1 MISPQFTYSLFGDHF
16 ILWNLVLLII
26 LHFYLRVILVE
37 RVHCSHFFGRDEKCL
52 FGRISLYSEE
62 SVQAGQHEFIKF
74 VVELNLLSGKADSLG
89 LQMLTLMLAN
99 ESDRCVLCGYDQTAK
114 ITQENGIHEMVLIE
128 PCSVTERRKTSVFL
142 T

>member
-1 MISPQFTYSLFGDHF
+1 MNSDD
-16 ILWNLVLLII
+16 W
-26 LHFYLRVILVE
+26 
-37 RVHCSHFFGRDEKCL
+37 CL

-99 ESDRCVLCGYDQTAK
+99 ESGRCVLCGYDQTAK

-128 PCSVTERRKTSVFL
+128 PCSVTERWKTSVFF

>member
-1 MISPQFTYSLFGDHF
+1 MNSDD
-16 ILWNLVLLII
+16 W
-26 LHFYLRVILVE
+26 
-37 RVHCSHFFGRDEKCL
+37 CL

-74 VVELNLLSGKADSLG
+74 VVELRIILLFDEADSLG

-99 ESDRCVLCGYDQTAK
+99 ESGRCVLCGYDQTTK
-114 ITQENGIHEMVLIE
+114 ITQENGI
-128 PCSVTERRKTSVFL
+128 TERWKTIVFF